1 MQKRHGAIVAG
12 LAITLAI
19 ATPFAATAA
28 YAEPLQEAE
37 GTADEAAATGS
48 SNTGEELPAPADYD
62 KSDFYQDS
70 LTASALSSARTARAT
85 LATVTDEMKYFTLY
99 ESGKNY
105 DQGFSYY
112 DGYNALGYYQ
122 FDRRYSLVGFMRYCV
137 SYDAATFSMFQ
148 APLARAVELSDSS
161 TSVYDSATKRLTEVG
176 QLAEDA
182 WHAAY
187 AANPA
192 LFAALQDSYAYT
204 NYYEPTERWL
214 ASQGI
219 DVSGRADCVKGLV
232 WSMTN
237 LFGAGGVK
245 RYLTAAELSNAMSDR
260 EFVNAIVDS
269 LPSSLAAYNKN
280 TQYHKS
286 WINRYEKERA
296 TCLEYIA
303 ADETAAG
310 ETGDST
316 GGSADTGSDSD
327 SNSNAGSVGDA
338 PTGSDG
344 SNGGSSA
351 GGSSEPNDDANT
363 STDSGSSGG
372 SEDESSGSSDGS
384 AGGEED
390 NVGESGSGEPGS
402 GNTESGDSAGGTG
415 SASDTDSDTPSAD
428 SSAGAGGVTVT
439 PPANNVVVTPA
450 PSTPSNESSD
460 DLQDDAS
467 GESTDDG
474 TQEAGSDKDDNS
486 EEPSQDN
493 QPKDKQAGGGAGAG
507 KDDGKGSGTTDTN
520 NASAKSSST
529 SKQAAATSSKDSDG
543 GSGIPEMSD
552 PVVIAGLAAASL
564 TTLGGTALAAGKRG
578 LRLRRDDA
586 ADGGTRD

>member
-19 ATPFAATAA
+19 TAPFAATAA
-28 YAEPLQEAE
+28 CAEPAHEA
-37 GTADEAAATGS
+37 GSTADETAATGS
-48 SNTGEELPAPADYD
+48 SDTGEELPAPADYD

-70 LTASALSSARTARAT
+70 LTASALSSARTARAS

-148 APLARAVELSDSS
+148 APLARATELSDSS
-161 TSVYDSATKRLTEVG
+161 TSVYDSTAKRLTEVG

-187 AANPA
+187 AANPT

-204 NYYEPTERWL
+204 SYYEPTERWL

-219 DVSGRADCVKGLV
+219 DISGRADCVKGLV

-245 RYLTAAELSNAMSDR
+245 KYLTAAKLSNAMSDR
-260 EFVNAIVDS
+260 EFVSAIVDS

-286 WINRYEKERA
+286 WISRYEKERA

-303 ADETAAG
+303 ADEAAAG
-310 ETGDST
+310 ETGGQIQT
-316 GGSADTGSDSD
+316 ADLTFPDRRSRFKCGH
-327 SNSNAGSVGDA
+327 DA
-338 PTGSDG
+338 
-344 SNGGSSA
+344 A
-351 GGSSEPNDDANT
+351 FHFFQH
-363 STDSGSSGG
+363 SGG
-372 SEDESSGSSDGS
+372 IFVLHGILLNDFDG
-384 AGGEED
+384 D
-390 NVGESGSGEPGS
+390 RLFR
-402 GNTESGDSAGGTG
+402 
-415 SASDTDSDTPSAD
+415 TPS
-428 SSAGAGGVTVT
+428 
-439 PPANNVVVTPA
+439 
-450 PSTPSNESSD
+450 
-460 DLQDDAS
+460 
-467 GESTDDG
+467 
-474 TQEAGSDKDDNS
+474 
-486 EEPSQDN
+486 
-493 QPKDKQAGGGAGAG
+493 
-507 KDDGKGSGTTDTN
+507 
-520 NASAKSSST
+520 
-529 SKQAAATSSKDSDG
+529 
-543 GSGIPEMSD
+543 
-552 PVVIAGLAAASL
+552 
-564 TTLGGTALAAGKRG
+564 
-578 LRLRRDDA
+578 
-586 ADGGTRD
+586 

>member
-19 ATPFAATAA
+19 ATPFAATSAC
-28 YAEPLQEAE
+28 AEPAKEA
-37 GTADEAAATGS
+37 GSTADETAVTGS
-48 SNTGEELPAPADYD
+48 SDTGEELPAPADYD

-70 LTASALSSARTARAT
+70 LTASALSSARTARAS
-85 LATVTDEMKYFTLY
+85 LATVSDEMKYFTLY

-148 APLARAVELSDSS
+148 APLARSAELSDSS
-161 TSVYDSATKRLTEVG
+161 TSIYDSGSKRLTEVG
-176 QLAEDA
+176 QLVEDA

-187 AANPA
+187 AANPT

-214 ASQGI
+214 AGKGI
-219 DVSGRADCVKGLV
+219 DISGRADCVKGLV

-245 RYLTAAELSNAMSDR
+245 KYLTAAELSNAMSDR

-280 TQYHKS
+280 TQYHKG
-286 WINRYEKERA
+286 WINRYEKERV

-303 ADETAAG
+303 ADEAAAG
-310 ETGDST
+310 ETGGST
-316 GGSADTGSDSD
+316 GGTADTGSDS
-327 SNSNAGSVGDA
+327 SAGSAGDA
-338 PTGSDG
+338 STGSDG
-344 SNGGSSA
+344 SNGGSSD
-351 GGSSEPNDDANT
+351 GGSSESGGDANT
-363 STDSGSSGG
+363 STDSGSSDGI
-372 SEDESSGSSDGS
+372 EDESSGASDGG

-390 NVGESGSGEPGS
+390 NFGEGGSGEPGS
-402 GNTESGDSAGGTG
+402 GNAEPGDNTDGVGSVSDAGG
-415 SASDTDSDTPSAD
+415 DTPSAD
-428 SSAGAGGVTVT
+428 NSAGAGGVTVT
-439 PPANNVVVTPA
+439 PPANNAVVTLA
-450 PSTPSNESSD
+450 PSAPSSEPSEAP
-460 DLQDDAS
+460 QDDAS
-467 GESTDDG
+467 DGPTDGG
-474 TQEAGSDKDDNS
+474 TQENGDKGGSGAES
-486 EEPSQDN
+486 PQDN
-493 QPKDKQAGGGAGAG
+493 RSKDKQADSGPSTGN
-507 KDDGKGSGTTDTN
+507 DDGKGSGATDAN
-520 NASAKSSST
+520 KASAKNS
-529 SKQAAATSSKDSDG
+529 ADNDN

-564 TTLGGTALAAGKRG
+564 ATLGGTALAAGKRG
-578 LRLRRDDA
+578 LRLRRRDA
-586 ADGGTRD
+586 AEDGTCD

>member
-19 ATPFAATAA
+19 ATPFAATSAC
-28 YAEPLQEAE
+28 AEPAKEA
-37 GTADEAAATGS
+37 GSTADETAVTGS
-48 SNTGEELPAPADYD
+48 SDTGEELPAPADYD

-70 LTASALSSARTARAT
+70 LTASALSSARTARAS
-85 LATVTDEMKYFTLY
+85 LATVSDEMKYFTLY

-137 SYDAATFSMFQ
+137 SYDAVTFSMFQ
-148 APLARAVELSDSS
+148 APLARSAELSDSS
-161 TSVYDSATKRLTEVG
+161 TPVYDSGSKRLTEVG

-187 AANPA
+187 AANPT
-192 LFAALQDSYAYT
+192 LFAALQDSYACT

-214 ASQGI
+214 AGKGI
-219 DVSGRADCVKGLV
+219 DISGRADCVKGLV

-245 RYLTAAELSNAMSDR
+245 KYLTAAELSNAMSDR

-280 TQYHKS
+280 TQYHKG

-303 ADETAAG
+303 ADEAAAG
-310 ETGDST
+310 ETGGST
-316 GGSADTGSDSD
+316 GGTADTGSDS
-327 SNSNAGSVGDA
+327 SAGSAGNA
-338 PTGSDG
+338 STGSDG
-344 SNGGSSA
+344 SNGGSSD
-351 GGSSEPNDDANT
+351 GGSSESGGDANT
-363 STDSGSSGG
+363 STDSGSSDGI
-372 SEDESSGSSDGS
+372 EDESSGASDGG

-390 NVGESGSGEPGS
+390 NYGEGGSGEPGS
-402 GNTESGDSAGGTG
+402 GNAEPGDNTDGVGSVSDAGG
-415 SASDTDSDTPSAD
+415 DTPSAD
-428 SSAGAGGVTVT
+428 NSAGADGVAVT
-439 PPANNVVVTPA
+439 PPANNAVVTLA
-450 PSTPSNESSD
+450 PSAPSSEPSEAP
-460 DLQDDAS
+460 QDDAS
-467 GESTDDG
+467 DGPTDGG
-474 TQEAGSDKDDNS
+474 TQENGDKGGSGAES
-486 EEPSQDN
+486 PQDN
-493 QPKDKQAGGGAGAG
+493 RSKDKQADSGPSTGN
-507 KDDGKGSGTTDTN
+507 DDGKGSGATDAN
-520 NASAKSSST
+520 KASAQST
-529 SKQAAATSSKDSDG
+529 ATNKQTAAKNSADNDN

-578 LRLRRDDA
+578 LRLRRRDA
-586 ADGGTRD
+586 AEDGTCD

>member
-28 YAEPLQEAE
+28 YAEPVQGAE
-37 GTADEAAATGS
+37 GTADEGTTTGS

-70 LTASALSSARTARAT
+70 LTASALSSARTARAS
-85 LATVTDEMKYFTLY
+85 LATVSDEMKYFTLY

-137 SYDAATFSMFQ
+137 NYDAATFSMFQ
-148 APLARAVELSDSS
+148 APLARAAELSDSS

-214 ASQGI
+214 ASKGI
-219 DVSGRADCVKGLV
+219 DISGRADCVKGLV

-260 EFVNAIVDS
+260 EFVDAIVDS

-303 ADETAAG
+303 ADEAAAG
-310 ETGDST
+310 ETDDST
-316 GGSADTGSDSD
+316 GGSAGSDSD
-327 SNSNAGSVGDA
+327 SNAGSAGDS

-344 SNGGSSA
+344 SNDGSSA
-351 GGSSEPNDDANT
+351 GGSGEPNDDANM

-372 SEDESSGSSDGS
+372 SEDEGSGGSDGS
-384 AGGEED
+384 DGGEED
-390 NVGESGSGEPGS
+390 NFGESGSEEPGS
-402 GNTESGDSAGGTG
+402 GNTESDDNADAAG
-415 SASDTDSDTPSAD
+415 SADNAGDDVPSAD
-428 SSAGAGGVTVT
+428 SSVSTGGVVVT
-439 PPANNVVVTPA
+439 PPANNAVVTPA
-450 PSTPSNESSD
+450 PSAPSSESSD
-460 DLQDDAS
+460 APQDDVS
-467 GESTDDG
+467 SESADG
-474 TQEAGSDKDDNS
+474 GAQENSDGNKDGSS
-486 EEPSQDN
+486 EESSQDN
-493 QPKDKQAGGGAGAG
+493 QSKDKQAGSGSSTG
-507 KDDGKGSGTTDTN
+507 KDGGRGSGTTDTN
-520 NASAKSSST
+520 KASAKSAAAN
-529 SKQAAATSSKDSDG
+529 KQAATKSSADNDS

-578 LRLRRDDA
+578 LRLRRNDA
-586 ADGGTRD
+586 AEDGTRD

>member
-37 GTADEAAATGS
+37 GTADEGTTTGS
-48 SNTGEELPAPADYD
+48 SNIGEELPAPADYD

-70 LTASALSSARTARAT
+70 LTASALSSARTARAS
-85 LATVTDEMKYFTLY
+85 LAAVSDEMKYFTLY

-148 APLARAVELSDSS
+148 APLARAAELSDSS
-161 TSVYDSATKRLTEVG
+161 TSVYDSAAKRLTEVG

-245 RYLTAAELSNAMSDR
+245 KYLTAAELSNAMSDR

-303 ADETAAG
+303 ADEAAAG
-310 ETGDST
+310 ETGGST
-316 GGSADTGSDSD
+316 GGSAGSD
-327 SNSNAGSVGDA
+327 SNSNAGSAGDSS
-338 PTGSDG
+338 TGSDG

-372 SEDESSGSSDGS
+372 SEDEGSGSSDGS

-402 GNTESGDSAGGTG
+402 GDTESGDSADGTG
-415 SASDTDSDTPSAD
+415 SADDTDSDTPSAD

-450 PSTPSNESSD
+450 PSTPSSESSD
-460 DLQDDAS
+460 APQNDAS
-467 GESTDDG
+467 SESTDDG
-474 TQEAGSDKDDNS
+474 TQEAGSDKDGSS
-486 EEPSQDN
+486 EESSQVN
-493 QPKDKQAGGGAGAG
+493 QSKDEQAGGGASTG
-507 KDDGKGSGTTDTN
+507 KDDGKGSGATDTN
-520 NASAKSSST
+520 KASAKSSSAN
-529 SKQAAATSSKDSDG
+529 KQAAATSSKDSHG

-578 LRLRRDDA
+578 LRLRRNDA

>member
-19 ATPFAATAA
+19 ATPFAVTSAC
-28 YAEPLQEAE
+28 AEPAKEA
-37 GTADEAAATGS
+37 GSTADETAVTGS
-48 SNTGEELPAPADYD
+48 SDTGEELPAPADYD

-70 LTASALSSARTARAT
+70 LTASALSSARTARAS
-85 LATVTDEMKYFTLY
+85 LATVSDEMKYFTLY

-148 APLARAVELSDSS
+148 APLARAAELSDSS
-161 TSVYDSATKRLTEVG
+161 ASVYDSGSKRLTEVG

-187 AANPA
+187 AANPT

-214 ASQGI
+214 AGKGI
-219 DVSGRADCVKGLV
+219 DISGRADCVKGLV

-245 RYLTAAELSNAMSDR
+245 KYLTAAELSNAMSDR

-303 ADETAAG
+303 ADEAAAG
-310 ETGDST
+310 ETGGST
-316 GGSADTGSDSD
+316 GGTADTG
-327 SNSNAGSVGDA
+327 
-338 PTGSDG
+338 
-344 SNGGSSA
+344 
-351 GGSSEPNDDANT
+351 
-363 STDSGSSGG
+363 
-372 SEDESSGSSDGS
+372 
-384 AGGEED
+384 
-390 NVGESGSGEPGS
+390 
-402 GNTESGDSAGGTG
+402 
-415 SASDTDSDTPSAD
+415 
-428 SSAGAGGVTVT
+428 
-439 PPANNVVVTPA
+439 
-450 PSTPSNESSD
+450 
-460 DLQDDAS
+460 
-467 GESTDDG
+467 
-474 TQEAGSDKDDNS
+474 
-486 EEPSQDN
+486 
-493 QPKDKQAGGGAGAG
+493 
-507 KDDGKGSGTTDTN
+507 
-520 NASAKSSST
+520 
-529 SKQAAATSSKDSDG
+529 
-543 GSGIPEMSD
+543 
-552 PVVIAGLAAASL
+552 
-564 TTLGGTALAAGKRG
+564 
-578 LRLRRDDA
+578 
-586 ADGGTRD
+586 

>member
-1 MQKRHGAIVAG
+1 MQKRHSAIVAG

-37 GTADEAAATGS
+37 GTADEAAAAGS

-62 KSDFYQDS
+62 KSDFYQGS
-70 LTASALSSARTARAT
+70 LTASALSSARTARAS
-85 LATVTDEMKYFTLY
+85 LAEVSDEMKYFTLY

-122 FDRRYSLVGFMRYCV
+122 FDRRYSLVGFMRYCM
-137 SYDAATFSMFQ
+137 SYDAAAFSMFQ
-148 APLARAVELSDSS
+148 APLARAAELSDSS
-161 TSVYDSATKRLTEVG
+161 ASVYDSSAKRLTEVG

-187 AANPA
+187 AANPT

-219 DVSGRADCVKGLV
+219 DISGRADCVKGLV

-245 RYLTAAELSNAMSDR
+245 KYLTAAELSNAMSDR

-303 ADETAAG
+303 ADEAAAG
-310 ETGDST
+310 ETGGST
-316 GGSADTGSDSD
+316 GGSAGSDSD
-327 SNSNAGSVGDA
+327 SNAGSAGDS

-344 SNGGSSA
+344 SNDGSSA
-351 GGSSEPNDDANT
+351 GGSGEPNDDANM

-372 SEDESSGSSDGS
+372 SEDKGSGSSDGS
-384 AGGEED
+384 ASGEED
-390 NVGESGSGEPGS
+390 NFGESGSGEPGS
-402 GNTESGDSAGGTG
+402 GNTESGDSADGTG

-450 PSTPSNESSD
+450 PSAPSNESSD

-467 GESTDDG
+467 SESTDDG
-474 TQEAGSDKDDNS
+474 TQEAGNDKDGNS
-486 EEPSQDN
+486 EEPSPDDQS
-493 QPKDKQAGGGAGAG
+493 KDKQAGGSGAGAG
-507 KDDGKGSGTTDTN
+507 KDDGKGSGATDTN
-520 NASAKSSST
+520 NASAKSSSAN
-529 SKQAAATSSKDSDG
+529 KQAAATSSKDSDG

-564 TTLGGTALAAGKRG
+564 TTLGGTALAAGRRG
-578 LRLRRDDA
+578 LRLRRNDA
-586 ADGGTRD
+586 AEDGTRD

>member
-19 ATPFAATAA
+19 ATPFAATSAC
-28 YAEPLQEAE
+28 AEPAKET
-37 GTADEAAATGS
+37 GSTADETAVTGS
-48 SNTGEELPAPADYD
+48 SDTGEELPAPADYD

-70 LTASALSSARTARAT
+70 LTASALSSARTARAS
-85 LATVTDEMKYFTLY
+85 LATVSDEMKYFTLY

-148 APLARAVELSDSS
+148 APLVRSAELSDSS
-161 TSVYDSATKRLTEVG
+161 TSVYDSGSKRLTEVG

-187 AANPA
+187 AANPT

-219 DVSGRADCVKGLV
+219 DISGRADCVKGLV

-245 RYLTAAELSNAMSDR
+245 KYLTAAELSNDMSDR

-310 ETGDST
+310 ETGGST
-316 GGSADTGSDSD
+316 GGTADTGSDS
-327 SNSNAGSVGDA
+327 SAGSAGDA
-338 PTGSDG
+338 STGSDG
-344 SNGGSSA
+344 SNGGSSD
-351 GGSSEPNDDANT
+351 GGSSESGGDANT
-363 STDSGSSGG
+363 STDSGSSDGI
-372 SEDESSGSSDGS
+372 EDESSGASDGG

-390 NVGESGSGEPGS
+390 NFGESGSEEPGS
-402 GNTESGDSAGGTG
+402 GNTESGNNAGGAG
-415 SASDTDSDTPSAD
+415 SVSDADGDMPSAD

-439 PPANNVVVTPA
+439 PPANDAVVAPA
-450 PSTPSNESSD
+450 PSTPSNEPSD
-460 DLQDDAS
+460 TPQDDAS
-467 GESTDDG
+467 DESTDG
-474 TQEAGSDKDDNS
+474 GMQENGDSDKADS
-486 EEPSQDN
+486 GEESPQDN
-493 QPKDKQAGGGAGAG
+493 QSKDKQTDGDAGTGN
-507 KDDGKGSGTTDTN
+507 DDGKGSGATDANKVSAQSTATN
-520 NASAKSSST
+520 KQTAAKNSA
-529 SKQAAATSSKDSDG
+529 DNDN

-578 LRLRRDDA
+578 LRLRRRDA
-586 ADGGTRD
+586 AEDGTCD

>member
-19 ATPFAATAA
+19 TAPFAATAA
-28 YAEPLQEAE
+28 CAEPAPKAAN
-37 GTADEAAATGS
+37 TADEATATDS
-48 SNTGEELPAPADYD
+48 SNTSEELPAPAAYD

-70 LTASALSSARTARAT
+70 LTASALSSARTARAS
-85 LATVTDEMKYFTLY
+85 LATVSDEMKYFTLY

-137 SYDAATFSMFQ
+137 SYDAVTFSMFQ
-148 APLARAVELSDSS
+148 APLARSAELSDSS
-161 TSVYDSATKRLTEVG
+161 TSVYDSGSKRLTEVG

-187 AANPA
+187 AANPT

-214 ASQGI
+214 AGKGI
-219 DVSGRADCVKGLV
+219 DISGRADCVKGLV

-245 RYLTAAELSNAMSDR
+245 KYLTAAELSNAMSDR

-280 TQYHKS
+280 TQYHKG

-303 ADETAAG
+303 ADEAAAG
-310 ETGDST
+310 ETGGST
-316 GGSADTGSDSD
+316 GGTADAGSDS
-327 SNSNAGSVGDA
+327 SAGSAGDA
-338 PTGSDG
+338 STGSDG
-344 SNGGSSA
+344 SNGGSSD
-351 GGSSEPNDDANT
+351 GGSSESGGDANT
-363 STDSGSSGG
+363 STDSGSSDGI
-372 SEDESSGSSDGS
+372 EDESSGASDGG

-390 NVGESGSGEPGS
+390 NFGEGGSGEPGS
-402 GNTESGDSAGGTG
+402 GNAEPGDNTDGVGSVSDAGG
-415 SASDTDSDTPSAD
+415 DTPSAD
-428 SSAGAGGVTVT
+428 NSAGAGGVTVT
-439 PPANNVVVTPA
+439 PPANNAVVTLA
-450 PSTPSNESSD
+450 PSAPSSEPSEAP
-460 DLQDDAS
+460 QDDAS
-467 GESTDDG
+467 DGPTDGG
-474 TQEAGSDKDDNS
+474 TQENGDGDKGGSGAES
-486 EEPSQDN
+486 PQDN
-493 QPKDKQAGGGAGAG
+493 RSKDKQADSGPSTGN
-507 KDDGKGSGTTDTN
+507 DDGKGSGATDANKVSAQSTATN
-520 NASAKSSST
+520 KQTAAKNSA
-529 SKQAAATSSKDSDG
+529 DNDN

-552 PVVIAGLAAASL
+552 PVVIAGLAVASL
-564 TTLGGTALAAGKRG
+564 ITMGGTALAAGKRG
-578 LRLRRDDA
+578 LRLRRRDA
-586 ADGGTRD
+586 AEDGTCD

>member
-19 ATPFAATAA
+19 ATPFAATAT
-28 YAEPLQEAE
+28 YAEPVQEAE
-37 GTADEAAATGS
+37 GTAVEGTTTGS

-70 LTASALSSARTARAT
+70 LAASALASARTARAS
-85 LATVTDEMKYFTLY
+85 LATVSDEMKYFTLY

-137 SYDAATFSMFQ
+137 NYDAATFSMFQ
-148 APLARAVELSDSS
+148 APLARAAELSDSS

-214 ASQGI
+214 ASKGI
-219 DVSGRADCVKGLV
+219 DISGRADCVKGLV

-303 ADETAAG
+303 ADEAAAG
-310 ETGDST
+310 ETDDST
-316 GGSADTGSDSD
+316 GGSAGSDSD
-327 SNSNAGSVGDA
+327 SNAGSAGDS

-344 SNGGSSA
+344 SNDGSSA
-351 GGSSEPNDDANT
+351 GGSGEPNDDANM
-363 STDSGSSGG
+363 STDSGLSGG
-372 SEDESSGSSDGS
+372 SEDEGSGGSDGS
-384 AGGEED
+384 DGGEED
-390 NVGESGSGEPGS
+390 NFGESGSEEPGS
-402 GNTESGDSAGGTG
+402 GDTESGDSAGGTG
-415 SASDTDSDTPSAD
+415 SADDAGSDTPSAD
-428 SSAGAGGVTVT
+428 SSAEAGGVTVT
-439 PPANNVVVTPA
+439 PPASNVVVTPA
-450 PSTPSNESSD
+450 PSTPSSESSD
-460 DLQDDAS
+460 DVQDDAS
-467 GESTDDG
+467 SESADGG
-474 TQEAGSDKDDNS
+474 TQEAGSDKDGSS
-486 EEPSQDN
+486 EGSSQDN
-493 QPKDKQAGGGAGAG
+493 QSKDKQAGGGAGAG
-507 KDDGKGSGTTDTN
+507 KDDGKGSGATDTSN
-520 NASAKSSST
+520 SSAKSSST
-529 SKQAAATSSKDSDG
+529 NKQAAAKSSKGSDG
-543 GSGIPEMSD
+543 GSSIPEMSD

-564 TTLGGTALAAGKRG
+564 TTLGSTALAAGKRG
-578 LRLRRDDA
+578 LRLRRNVA
-586 ADGGTRD
+586 AEDGTRD

>member
-1 MQKRHGAIVAG
+1 MQKRHSAIVAG

-37 GTADEAAATGS
+37 GTADEAAAAGS

-62 KSDFYQDS
+62 KSDFYQGS
-70 LTASALSSARTARAT
+70 LTASALSSARTARAS
-85 LATVTDEMKYFTLY
+85 LAEVSDEMKYFTLY

-148 APLARAVELSDSS
+148 APLARAAELSDSS

-187 AANPA
+187 AANPT

-219 DVSGRADCVKGLV
+219 DISGRADCVKGLV

-245 RYLTAAELSNAMSDR
+245 KYLTAAELSNAMSDR
-260 EFVNAIVDS
+260 ELVNAIVDS

-303 ADETAAG
+303 ADEAAAG
-310 ETGDST
+310 ETGGSS
-316 GGSADTGSDSD
+316 GGSADTGSDS
-327 SNSNAGSVGDA
+327 NAGSVGDSS
-338 PTGSDG
+338 TGSDG

-351 GGSSEPNDDANT
+351 GGSSESGGDVNT
-363 STDSGSSGG
+363 PTNSGSSGG
-372 SEDESSGSSDGS
+372 SEDEGSGSSDGGAS
-384 AGGEED
+384 GEED
-390 NVGESGSGEPGS
+390 NFGESSSGEPGS

-415 SASDTDSDTPSAD
+415 SASDTDSDTPSTD
-428 SSAGAGGVTVT
+428 SSAGAGGATVI
-439 PPANNVVVTPA
+439 PPANNAVVTPA
-450 PSTPSNESSD
+450 PSTPSSESSD
-460 DLQDDAS
+460 APQDDAS
-467 GESTDDG
+467 DEPTDGG
-474 TQEAGSDKDDNS
+474 TQENGDKGGSGAES
-486 EEPSQDN
+486 PQDN
-493 QPKDKQAGGGAGAG
+493 RLKDKQADSGPSTGN
-507 KDDGKGSGTTDTN
+507 DDGKGSGATDANKLSAQSTATN
-520 NASAKSSST
+520 KQTAAKNSA
-529 SKQAAATSSKDSDG
+529 DNDN

-552 PVVIAGLAAASL
+552 PVIIAGLAVASL

-578 LRLRRDDA
+578 LRLRRNDA
-586 ADGGTRD
+586 AEDGTRE

>member
-19 ATPFAATAA
+19 ATPFAATSAC
-28 YAEPLQEAE
+28 AEPAQEA
-37 GTADEAAATGS
+37 GSTADEMAVTGS
-48 SNTGEELPAPADYD
+48 SDTGEELPAPADYD

-70 LTASALSSARTARAT
+70 LTASALSSARTARAS
-85 LATVTDEMKYFTLY
+85 LATVSDEMKYFTLY

-122 FDRRYSLVGFMRYCV
+122 FDRRYSLVGFLRYCV

-148 APLARAVELSDSS
+148 APLARSAELSDSS
-161 TSVYDSATKRLTEVG
+161 TSVYDSGSKRLTEVG

-187 AANPA
+187 AANPT

-214 ASQGI
+214 ASKGI
-219 DVSGRADCVKGLV
+219 DISGRADCVKGLV

-245 RYLTAAELSNAMSDR
+245 KYLTAAELSNAMSDR

-280 TQYHKS
+280 TQYHKG

-303 ADETAAG
+303 ADEAAAG
-310 ETGDST
+310 ETGGST
-316 GGSADTGSDSD
+316 GGSADAGSD
-327 SNSNAGSVGDA
+327 SNAGSVGDL

-344 SNGGSSA
+344 SNGGSSD
-351 GGSSEPNDDANT
+351 GGSSDSGGDADT
-363 STDSGSSGG
+363 STEPDLSDN
-372 SEDESSGSSDGS
+372 SEDEGSDSSDGS
-384 AGGEED
+384 ASGEED
-390 NVGESGSGEPGS
+390 NFGESGSEEPGS
-402 GNTESGDSAGGTG
+402 GNTESGNNAGGAG
-415 SASDTDSDTPSAD
+415 SVSDADSDMPSAD

-439 PPANNVVVTPA
+439 PPANDAVVAPA
-450 PSTPSNESSD
+450 PSTPSNEPSD
-460 DLQDDAS
+460 TPQDDAS
-467 GESTDDG
+467 NESTDGG
-474 TQEAGSDKDDNS
+474 TQENGDKGGSGAES
-486 EEPSQDN
+486 PQDN
-493 QPKDKQAGGGAGAG
+493 RSKDKQADSGPSTGN
-507 KDDGKGSGTTDTN
+507 DDGKGSGATDAN
-520 NASAKSSST
+520 KVSAQSSAAN
-529 SKQAAATSSKDSDG
+529 KQTAAKNSADNDN

-552 PVVIAGLAAASL
+552 PVVIVGLAVASL

-586 ADGGTRD
+586 AEDGTRE